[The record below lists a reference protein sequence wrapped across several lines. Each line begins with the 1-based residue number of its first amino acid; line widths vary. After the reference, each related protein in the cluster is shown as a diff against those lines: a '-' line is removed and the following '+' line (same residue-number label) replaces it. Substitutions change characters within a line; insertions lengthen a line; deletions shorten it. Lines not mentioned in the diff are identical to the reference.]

1 MEKYKFNPV
10 TVPWKITA
18 SDEISLFRCEN
29 DKLEV
34 FVIADLF
41 DSAKLDEAGDNLDF
55 FDYFSIVQLRLM
67 FETVLHFGYYS
78 RDSQKYERMI
88 PPILYDR
95 SAFFQKWID
104 TKSCPDPQMYQVEN
118 SDIMSTLNINNNL
131 MTHWNLV
138 SHDETID
145 IVAKKFII
153 SIISCLIN
161 ISPPTSITESNL
173 YCENISYISFKLISV
188 TFLL

>member
-1 MEKYKFNPV
+1 MVHYKFNPV

-18 SDEISLFRCEN
+18 SDEISLFHCEN

-34 FVIADLF
+34 LVVADLLN
-41 DSAKLDEAGDNLDF
+41 SSKLEEAGEKLNY
-55 FDYFSIVQLRLM
+55 FDYFSIVQLRLT

-78 RDSQKYERMI
+78 RDSQKYERTI

-118 SDIMSTLNINNNL
+118 TDIMSRLNINSSL

-145 IVAKKFII
+145 IVAKRFTWDVVDY
-153 SIISCLIN
+153 LH
-161 ISPPTSITESNL
+161 
-173 YCENISYISFKLISV
+173 
-188 TFLL
+188 

>member
-55 FDYFSIVQLRLM
+55 FDYFSIDQLRLM

-145 IVAKKFII
+145 IVAKKFTWEVVDY
-153 SIISCLIN
+153 L
-161 ISPPTSITESNL
+161 
-173 YCENISYISFKLISV
+173 K
-188 TFLL
+188 

>member
-1 MEKYKFNPV
+1 MGKYKFNSV

-18 SDEISLFRCEN
+18 SDEISLFCCEN

-34 FVIADLF
+34 FVIADLL
-41 DSAKLDEAGDNLDF
+41 DSAKLDEAGENLDF
-55 FDYFSIVQLRLM
+55 FDYFSIVQLRLI

-88 PPILYDR
+88 PPILCDR

-118 SDIMSTLNINNNL
+118 SEIISKLNINNTL

-145 IVAKKFII
+145 IVAKKFTWEVVDY
-153 SIISCLIN
+153 LQ
-161 ISPPTSITESNL
+161 
-173 YCENISYISFKLISV
+173 
-188 TFLL
+188 